1 MKNKAD
7 NEQNKAAEP
16 VSSSTNAF
24 DANEFDFN
32 LWAKQ
37 VRPQLLASLHKR
49 GARY

>member
-1 MKNKAD
+1 MKSKAE
-7 NEQNKAAEP
+7 NEQNKAAE
-16 VSSSTNAF
+16 SIGSNTTEFNF
-24 DANEFDFN
+24 D

>member
-1 MKNKAD
+1 MKSKAEH
-7 NEQNKAAEP
+7 EQSKAAES
-16 VSSSTNAF
+16 VSSNP
-24 DANEFDFN
+24 NEFNFD